1 MRKDSES
8 SHAEGDNTIAS
19 GIASHAEGGISQAI
33 SNYSHAE
40 GYGTRASGNYSH
52 AEGYS
57 DASASNYNNTG
68 SIGNNSHVEGNST
81 TASGVSSHAEG
92 TCTIANHRSQHVFGE
107 YNALDTSSELP
118 VSRGN
123 YVEIVGKGTA
133 DNARSNART
142 LDWSGNEVLA
152 GKLTVGANPT
162 ANMDVVTKQYMEN
175 KGYLTLATLPIWNGT
190 VT

>member
-1 MRKDSES
+1 MT
-8 SHAEGDNTIAS
+8 SHAEG
-19 GIASHAEGGISQAI
+19 Q
-33 SNYSHAE
+33 
-40 GYGTRASGNYSH
+40 
-52 AEGYS
+52 
-57 DASASNYNNTG
+57 
-68 SIGNNSHVEGNST
+68 ST
-81 TASGVSSHAEG
+81 TASGDFSHAEG
-92 TCTIANHRSQHVFGE
+92 FYTTASGDNSHSEGYETTANHRSQHVFGE
-107 YNALDTSSELP
+107 YNILDTSNAQS
-118 VSRGN
+118 SARGN

-133 DNARSNART
+133 SNARSNART